1 VLARADYDQAT
12 GINLG
17 FTAERAIARLN
28 EMLAGFEAEIAV
40 QRQRI
45 ADETRRL
52 QEFEARIGQEFP
64 LAGELALKRDELASI
79 EADLAATTASETA
92 DQSPA
97 AAMPTETR
105 LSLIAMSNA
114 PSPGASPLQD

>member
-1 VLARADYDQAT
+1 MLARAGYDQQT

-17 FTAERAIARLN
+17 FTAERAIAKLD
-28 EMLAGFEAEIAV
+28 EMLDGFEAEIAV

-52 QEFEARIGQEFP
+52 QEFEARSGQEFP
-64 LAGELALKRDELASI
+64 LAGELTLKRDELAAI

-92 DQSPA
+92 DQSPTA
-97 AAMPTETR
+97 ILPTETR
-105 LSLIAMSNA
+105 EAA
-114 PSPGASPLQD
+114 